1 MIITT
6 DYENTYVSVQK
17 ARWDVLYLDRVM
29 EVLSKASAPLSCH
42 DIGFAIWGV
51 DYLGHRR
58 RAAHMGQMLKHLRQ
72 GGFIRVEK
80 IAGEPVEVEYDE
92 YQGEYDDEDNPRYIK
107 VHDDEGNTYNMP
119 NPKYRGYYCGKW
131 VKIKRTVIPTIKVY
145 SLVER

>member
-1 MIITT
+1 MITT

-51 DYLGHRR
+51 DYLGHRH

-80 IAGEPVEVEYDE
+80 IAGEPMEIEVEE
-92 YQGEYDDEDNPRYIK
+92 YQRECDENGNPRYIK
-107 VHDDEGNTYNMP
+107 VHDDEGNTYDMP
-119 NPKYRGYYCGKW
+119 NPKFNGYSCGKW
-131 VKIKRTVIPTIKVY
+131 VKIKRTVIPTTKVY